1 MQPLAGAGRAVSAGV
16 GMRSGC
22 VAVYVRY
29 LIFLLKRTPFVGAA
43 RFFVDG
49 AIAVA
54 AAGGGGC
61 SCARAGAESADSS
74 EAKRFAKCSG
84 AIFLRRAMRAVR
96 IVRLM
101 RCLRCSARLRRDECG
116 GCGSDAGGVNF
127 CCTTAEYECAFEV
140 CPLATEPLRLFG
152 PAGPPSLF
160 SIRLCSRGRSGP
172 PPRI

>member
-1 MQPLAGAGRAVSAGV
+1 MQPRAGAGRAVSAGV

-29 LIFLLKRTPFVGAA
+29 LIFLLNRTPFVRAA
-43 RFFVDG
+43 CLFADG
-49 AIAVA
+49 VVA
-54 AAGGGGC
+54 AGVVGC

-84 AIFLRRAMRAVR
+84 AIFLWRAMRAVR

-101 RCLRCSARLRRDECG
+101 RFLRCAARLRRDDGG
-116 GCGSDAGGVNF
+116 GCESDAVAVNF
-127 CCTTAEYECAFEV
+127 CCTTAEYECDFEV
-140 CPLATEPLRLFG
+140 CPLATGPLRVFG

-172 PPRI
+172 PQRI

>member
-43 RFFVDG
+43 RSFVDG
-49 AIAVA
+49 AIAVV
-54 AAGGGGC
+54 AAGGSVC

-84 AIFLRRAMRAVR
+84 AIFLRRAVRAVR

-101 RCLRCSARLRRDECG
+101 RCATVRRD
-116 GCGSDAGGVNF
+116 GCGECEGDAGDADF
-127 CCTTAEYECAFEV
+127 CCTAAEYECDFEG
-140 CPLATEPLRLFG
+140 CPLATEQFRLFG

-160 SIRLCSRGRSGP
+160 SIRSCSRARSGP
-172 PPRI
+172 PVRT